1 MLETKLDTHGADVDA
16 AFAALAEAN
25 LQKLDLVVAQLDE
38 RGVKNRFLVH
48 SSQGGDPVR
57 VRVVSVTAFTAKKG
71 QPTQAH
77 SLGFRSASVQPGTT
91 DLELHV
97 TWAARKAKKLE
108 IVVAKVVGHPVL
120 GPVTLTGSTLVHDVK
135 LHWVSDRDRDR
146 DRDHDDDDD

>member
-97 TWAARKAKKLE
+97 TWAARKPKNWRSSLQKLSA
-108 IVVAKVVGHPVL
+108 IPYWDQL
-120 GPVTLTGSTLVHDVK
+120 
-135 LHWVSDRDRDR
+135 R
-146 DRDHDDDDD
+146 